1 MRKRNTG
8 GLYLSKQ
15 KERYNKILD
24 ILETTYPDAH
34 CELVHESPFELLIA
48 TVLSAQTTDKKVNQV
63 TEKLFRK
70 YNTPEA
76 FAKLQ
81 QEELEKEIREIGL
94 YKNKAKNIIALSNM
108 ILEQYN
114 GEVPATM
121 EELVSL
127 PGVGRKTANVVLS
140 NAFGVPAIAVDTH
153 VYRVSN
159 KIGLAKGKDVTDT
172 EEQLMKN
179 ISKERWSKAHHLL
192 IFHGRRTCS
201 ARKPNCSECTINS
214 YCKEYEKELKKQ
226 NKEK

>member
-1 MRKRNTG
+1 M
-8 GLYLSKQ
+8 SKQ

-159 KIGLAKGKDVTDT
+159 KIGLAKGKNVTDT